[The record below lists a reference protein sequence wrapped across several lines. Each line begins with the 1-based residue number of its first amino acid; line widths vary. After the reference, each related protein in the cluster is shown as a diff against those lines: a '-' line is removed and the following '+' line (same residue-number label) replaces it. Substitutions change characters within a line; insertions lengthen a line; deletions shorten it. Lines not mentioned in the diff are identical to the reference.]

1 MVFPLPMQAST
12 RIFLPCSAC
21 SMKVCCSGDRGM
33 LGGVGMGDSLSF
45 VFFSALGMYV
55 VAVFGGD
62 SLGLGR

>member
-1 MVFPLPMQAST
+1 
-12 RIFLPCSAC
+12 
-21 SMKVCCSGDRGM
+21 M

>member
-1 MVFPLPMQAST
+1 
-12 RIFLPCSAC
+12 
-21 SMKVCCSGDRGM
+21 MKVCCSGDRGM